1 MSESLFTQTSEAV
14 QLINLAKFAETPEE
28 EELFRDTL
36 EAVLGSIDK
45 KADDYCYVLSEI
57 EGNADTV
64 AKEINRLK
72 VIEDRLLATR
82 DRMKKALKDSMEA
95 TGRKEIQTDLH
106 KIKIVNNGGLQP
118 LIIPNEGD
126 VPDSYRKI
134 ITQPDKDKI
143 RAALKE
149 GKELGFASLGER
161 GTRLKID

>member
-72 VIEDRLLATR
+72 AIEDRLLATR